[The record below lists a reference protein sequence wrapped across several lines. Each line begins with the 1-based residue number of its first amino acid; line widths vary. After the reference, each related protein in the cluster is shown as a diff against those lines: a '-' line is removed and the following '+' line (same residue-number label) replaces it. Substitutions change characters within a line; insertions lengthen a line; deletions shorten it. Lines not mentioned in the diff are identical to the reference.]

1 MPFILQW
8 NCRGLK
14 PNYQDLQSVIHR
26 RNPIIICLQETKTST
41 GYDLLHEGLCR
52 LPQRRALQH
61 NSPWRCIASSAP
73 QYPRQ
78 AAAAELTS
86 AGSSREGAPRSPRNN
101 CMFGVPSS
109 WYITPGDRAPPA
121 PTRAPGTSPGSGRF
135 STPTVLHGDVTI
147 RALEVVF

>member
-1 MPFILQW
+1 MIAHTHEGTHIPTT
-8 NCRGLK
+8 
-14 PNYQDLQSVIHR
+14 VIGHCT
-26 RNPIIICLQETKTST
+26 NPARTKKTSSIVSIRGPAMT
-41 GYDLLHEGLCR
+41 CSMKGLCR

-61 NSPWRCIASSAP
+61 NSPWRCITSSAP

-86 AGSSREGAPRSPRNN
+86 AGSSREGAPRSPRKN

-135 STPTVLHGDVTI
+135 QRPQYRMGM
-147 RALEVVF
+147 